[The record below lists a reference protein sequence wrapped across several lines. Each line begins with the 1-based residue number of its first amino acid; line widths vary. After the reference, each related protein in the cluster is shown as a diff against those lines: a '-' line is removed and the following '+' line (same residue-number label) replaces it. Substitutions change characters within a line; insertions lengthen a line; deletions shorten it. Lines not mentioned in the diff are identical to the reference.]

1 MVNLGGNLGKALGS
15 LVGGALSGKDGNPLG
30 SLLGNLGGDDE
41 EKETNMLAS
50 VLELVQKSGGVT
62 SVIEMFS
69 SNGLGQKAQSWV
81 GGGPNEALEPDQVQQ
96 VFGGSL
102 IGKVASVLG
111 VNSGQ
116 ASSVVAKLLPEV
128 VNQITPKGE
137 VSGVQD
143 DLISRGISLLGL

>member
-30 SLLGNLGGDDE
+30 SLLGSLGGDDE

-81 GGGPNEALEPDQVQQ
+81 GGGPNEDLEPEQVQQ

-102 IGKVASVLG
+102 IGKVASALG

-137 VSGVQD
+137 VSGEQD
-143 DLISRGISLLGL
+143 NLISKGLSLLGI